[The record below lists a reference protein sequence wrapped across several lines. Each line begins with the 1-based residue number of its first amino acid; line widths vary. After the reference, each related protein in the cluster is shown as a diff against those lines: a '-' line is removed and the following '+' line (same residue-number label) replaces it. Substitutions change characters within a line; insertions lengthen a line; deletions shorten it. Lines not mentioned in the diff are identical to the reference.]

1 MTEEALLKELTKDV
15 NTLSII
21 DEKLENV
28 PQEVQDA
35 KITSPVSSV
44 ENSLS
49 KFFNDAINAS
59 INDFKFNCKI
69 QDEIESRLHSFNNAE
84 LITLLTNNKT
94 SDNDRTSKIL
104 GPSFQLMTAKQQA
117 EIAAITQASKNN
129 ETTMN
134 NSTAAAK
141 ELNASVSKDVLK
153 GMQQLYNMIMLA
165 SNKENATDIQAVV
178 KPDTNSTN
186 E

>member
-1 MTEEALLKELTKDV
+1 MSDKNLIDELNKDIT
-15 NTLSII
+15 TLSTINA
-21 DEKLENV
+21 KLENV

-35 KITSPVSSV
+35 KITSPVASV

-69 QDEIESRLHSFNNAE
+69 QEEIENRLPTFNNAE

-117 EIAAITQASKNN
+117 EIAAIQDNKNN
-129 ETTMN
+129 ETTVINN
-134 NSTAAAK
+134 NSTIK
-141 ELNASVSKDVLK
+141 DLNATASKDVLK

-165 SNKENATDIQAVV
+165 SNKSNATDVQAVI
-178 KPDTNSTN
+178 KPDTDSTN